1 MFVKWFYPETFN
13 WCSFYRGV
21 DCLYCQGGETNVT
34 VSHVEQVNQIYGVLT
49 EVYIIIKLIFLTCK
63 LYCGMPHNMIRRPH
77 QTDCVV
83 FFPLKSRVKPCVFR
97 TPTPHTDSL
106 SYPRVLSLW
115 ISPSSH
121 SSAWLNGR
129 MSSTELT
136 SSILS

>member
-1 MFVKWFYPETFN
+1 MFVKWFYPETVN
-13 WCSFYRGV
+13 WCSFYRV
-21 DCLYCQGGETNVT
+21 IDCLYCQGGETNVT

-49 EVYIIIKLIFLTCK
+49 KVYIIKKLIFLTCK
-63 LYCGMPHNMIRRPH
+63 LYCGMSHD
-77 QTDCVV
+77 QTSTSNRLCLV
-83 FFPLKSRVKPCVFR
+83 FFPLKSRVKPCAFR

-106 SYPRVLSLW
+106 SYPRVLFPW